1 MCTRRKAHSPQQ
13 SAGRAIAAALCLA
26 GAAALAQSGLPEIPP
41 PPNIPV
47 TPDPQ
52 FVPPLVPQ
60 PLPQPVQTQIP
71 LIPAVGA
78 TPVQPSGMSVRDAF
92 AGTLATVVQAS
103 SGTLLMG
110 IAQVLTGRL
119 LDWFSQKAAAKPAA
133 SAALAPVPAPAPKST
148 AEAASL
154 APAALAPSPSPA
166 PEPTIVVGIAFEVH
180 RLGPGGEM
188 TLVDPVTYEFRTG
201 ERFVLLYRPSLPGRI
216 DVYNINPLGQQVL
229 IDSLQLAAGQLRRL
243 GPYEFAAN
251 TGDEQLRLVMTPCS
265 TPELVLATRD
275 IVRVQADA
283 APGSGLPLVTCEALT
298 TRSVQPVATRD
309 IRRVAVDGG
318 TNFAIDPL
326 SGTEL
331 ASGQVTPRELTIRFR
346 HR

>member
-1 MCTRRKAHSPQQ
+1 M
-13 SAGRAIAAALCLA
+13 ALGLCVA
-26 GAAALAQSGLPEIPP
+26 GAPTLAQSGLPEIPP
-41 PPNIPV
+41 PPNVAV

-60 PLPQPVQTQIP
+60 PLPQPIP
-71 LIPAVGA
+71 PQVPVIPAA
-78 TPVQPSGMSVRDAF
+78 TFNAPVQPSGMSVRDAF

-119 LDWFSQKAAAKPAA
+119 LDWFGQKAAAKSTA
-133 SAALAPVPAPAPKST
+133 SAALVPAPASPPQP
-148 AEAASL
+148 AAAGPAASF
-154 APAALAPSPSPA
+154 APAAPAPSPSAA
-166 PEPTIVVGIAFEVH
+166 PEPTVVAGIAFEVH

-188 TLVDPVTYEFRTG
+188 TLVDPATYEFRTG
-201 ERFVLLYRPSLPGRI
+201 ERFVLLYRPSLPGRV

-243 GPYEFAAN
+243 GPYEFAAT

-275 IVRVQADA
+275 IVRVQPNA
-283 APGSGLPLVTCEALT
+283 AQGTGLPLVACEALA
-298 TRSVQPVATRD
+298 TRSPQPIATRD
-309 IRRVAVDGG
+309 IRKVAVDDG
-318 TNFAIDPL
+318 TSFAVDPL
-326 SGTEL
+326 SSAEL
-331 ASGQVTPRELTIRFR
+331 ASGQVIPRELTIRFR